1 MKGFLCCYHE
11 CLDTIRHQ
19 CCLSDHVS
27 LLTVHWTCSVS
38 LVPAG
43 IVKFFFLPWRNSIV
57 KFFCISLTEVPLSKK
72 KKKSFLEWIRTS
84 EDGFFRWREYVL
96 PNMSSN
102 MTASYSFSER
112 NVWLSAV
119 LLFHGSS
126 KLAVNGKR
134 VVKHGADSSRVVG
147 RSASVPLLL
156 LLLLLAHH
164 QDSRG
169 AWPGR
174 LLCSMFVDWSVGTTQ
189 PS

>member
-1 MKGFLCCYHE
+1 ML
-11 CLDTIRHQ
+11 LSWVPRHHQTSVLPIWSCFITDCTLNMQ
-19 CCLSDHVS
+19 CFTGTSWYCQILFSS
-27 LLTVHWTCSVS
+27 LKKQYCQILLHLLNWS
-38 LVPAG
+38 P
-43 IVKFFFLPWRNSIV
+43 SIQ
-57 KFFCISLTEVPLSKK
+57 

-84 EDGFFRWREYVL
+84 EDGFFWRREYVL

-126 KLAVNGKR
+126 NLAVNGKR

-147 RSASVPLLL
+147 RSASVPLLLL